1 MATLACLIIGY
12 PTAYLISRTN
22 PKTQKLL
29 IALIAMP
36 MWLNFLLK
44 TYAWMTILED
54 NGIINNLL
62 FYLGLQKLKI
72 INTQGAVV
80 FGMVY
85 NFITYMILPIYSV
98 LIKTDKHIIEAA
110 QDLGANQNKIFF
122 KITLP
127 LSIPGI
133 ISGVSMVFVPSVS
146 TFILSRM
153 LGGGTSLL
161 IGDVIDIQFLGSV
174 YNPWLGSAISL
185 ILMLLIFL
193 CMAIINFFD
202 NSKAEKEIAAF

>member
-1 MATLACLIIGY
+1 
-12 PTAYLISRTN
+12 
-22 PKTQKLL
+22 
-29 IALIAMP
+29 MP